1 MVNYDDIRDNLKTG
15 DIVLFSGM
23 GRISDLIKFFSGSK
37 WSHIGLVVKSDD
49 IDMVLLWESTSLNSV
64 NDIESGTAKNGVQ
77 LVALSERIAKYD
89 GEISVRHFQ
98 SEITQDMRNAL
109 KQFRKESKNKPYEK
123 SRLELAFSLID
134 VGWFTNNE
142 EDFSSM
148 FCSELVAEALE
159 KMGIMN
165 GDLPAN
171 EFIPKD
177 FFKGGRFEHYLLPG
191 MEYGDEIQL
200 K

>member
-1 MVNYDDIRDNLKTG
+1 MVNYDDIRDDLKTG

-49 IDMVLLWESTSLNSV
+49 FDMVLLWESTSLSSID
-64 NDIESGTAKNGVQ
+64 DIEDGIAKNGVQ
-77 LVALSERIAKYD
+77 LVALSERIAQYD
-89 GEISVRHFQ
+89 GEISVRQFEG
-98 SEITQDMRNAL
+98 EITPDMLVAL
-109 KQFRKESKNKPYEK
+109 KEFRRVSKNKPYEK
-123 SRLELAFSLID
+123 SRWELASSLID
-134 VGWFTNNE
+134 IGWFTENV
-142 EDFSSM
+142 EDFSSI

-165 GDLPAN
+165 GDLAAN

-177 FFKGGRFEHYLLPG
+177 FFEGGRFEHYLNPG
-191 MEYGDEIQL
+191 MVYGDEIQV